1 MYKISTHNNRWY
13 YKFIFALI
21 VIFEAYI
28 LTMEFKTN
36 NLIISDKDK
45 SLESLKLVSPTIA
58 YAFIII
64 TTIIVIII
72 IGTDIAFGLQ
82 DQYTMK

>member
-1 MYKISTHNNRWY
+1 MIQIYIYIDCDIRSLDH
-13 YKFIFALI
+13 F
-21 VIFEAYI
+21 I
-28 LTMEFKTN
+28 LTMKFKTN

-45 SLESLKLVSPTIA
+45 SLESLKLVSPTI
-58 YAFIII
+58 AFIII